1 MLRIAMLES
10 FYEGLPESHSHK
22 YSVFLQRLVNNYSY
36 PRKFYIIR
44 NNNKVDFIETGRI
57 VTAHLFA

>member
-1 MLRIAMLES
+1 MLRIAMFES
-10 FYEGLPESHSHK
+10 FYEGLPESHSYK

-36 PRKFYIIR
+36 PRKFYIR
-44 NNNKVDFIETGRI
+44 RNNKVDFIETGRR